1 MPLVLGHDQSV
12 ADWAARQLGNRNIP
26 PGCTAWGVIDKTGQL
41 KGALL
46 FHSFYRHGNMEIAM
60 VGDVVR
66 KDLLRQ
72 AARYVFGQLGC
83 TRVTARTARRNA
95 HILKMLP
102 RAGFEFEG
110 TNKRWYGPEKG
121 DDALVYAL
129 FPDRAKRWL

>member
-12 ADWAARQLGNRNIP
+12 SEWATRQLGNRNIP
-26 PGCTAWGVIDKTGQL
+26 PGCIAWGVIDKTGTL
-41 KGALL
+41 TGALL

-72 AARYVFGQLGC
+72 GARYVFKQLGC
-83 TRVTARTARRNA
+83 TRVTARTARRN
-95 HILKMLP
+95 KGYCRMLR
-102 RAGFEFEG
+102 RAGFVFEG
-110 TNKRWYGPEKG
+110 TNKRWYGPTRE
-121 DDALVYAL
+121 DDALVFAL